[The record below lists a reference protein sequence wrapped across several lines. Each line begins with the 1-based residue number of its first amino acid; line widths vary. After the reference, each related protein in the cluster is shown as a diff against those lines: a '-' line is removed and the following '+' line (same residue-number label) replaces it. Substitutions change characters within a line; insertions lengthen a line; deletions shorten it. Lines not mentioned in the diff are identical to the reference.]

1 MRARSTR
8 NLWLTAWLCAVCV
21 LMAAPARAQAPG
33 ASPADARAILLK
45 MGTLLGSTERLSV
58 TVHAAYDAVQPSG
71 LKIEWNEVR
80 TLTLHRPG
88 RLRMEAEKSNGA
100 RGLVVFD
107 GKQISTFD
115 EAARA
120 YAQAAQPGGIDE
132 TLVYFVRDL
141 GMRLPLA
148 VLFVSRVAA
157 DLERRVKSVEY
168 VEKTGIFGA
177 PAHHLVGKTDS
188 VDFQV
193 WITDGERPLPQRIVL
208 TYPAAAGQPEFRAQF
223 SAWNLAAEVPDAL
236 FAFTPPDGA
245 TRIPF
250 AAALPRYGAAAGTA
264 KKGAKP

>member
-1 MRARSTR
+1 MRVRSSWTV
-8 NLWLTAWLCAVCV
+8 WLAASLCVVCV
-21 LMAAPARAQAPG
+21 LTAGLTSAQAPG
-33 ASPADARAILLK
+33 ASPPDAKAILLK

-58 TVHAAYDAVQPSG
+58 TAHAAYDAVQPSG
-71 LKIEWNEVR
+71 LKIEWNETR

-88 RLRMEAEKSNGA
+88 RLRMEGEKSNGA
-100 RGLVVFD
+100 RSLVIFD
-107 GKQISTFD
+107 GRQISTFD
-115 EAARA
+115 EVARA

-141 GMRLPLA
+141 GIRFPLA
-148 VLFVSRVAA
+148 ALFASRVAA
-157 DLERRVKSVEY
+157 DLARRVKSVEY

-188 VDFQV
+188 VEFQV
-193 WITDGERPLPQRIVL
+193 WITDGDRPLPQRIVL
-208 TYPAAAGQPEFRAQF
+208 TYPSAAGQPEFRVQF
-223 SAWNLAAEVPDAL
+223 SAWNLNPETPDSL

-250 AAALPRYGAAAGTA
+250 ASALPRYSAV